1 VTSWHSGPCSDHFAP
16 VRSFMLFGIF
26 ILLEQAVMS
35 AYLEVYRR
43 LRIPWTGLE
52 LVFWRLFGRCWVVF
66 FLLEFTI
73 TSAYTNLQCVWSL
86 DEV

>member
-1 VTSWHSGPCSDHFAP
+1 
-16 VRSFMLFGIF
+16 
-26 ILLEQAVMS
+26 
-35 AYLEVYRR
+35 LEVHRR

-52 LVFWRLFGRCWVVF
+52 LVFWRLFGHCWVVF